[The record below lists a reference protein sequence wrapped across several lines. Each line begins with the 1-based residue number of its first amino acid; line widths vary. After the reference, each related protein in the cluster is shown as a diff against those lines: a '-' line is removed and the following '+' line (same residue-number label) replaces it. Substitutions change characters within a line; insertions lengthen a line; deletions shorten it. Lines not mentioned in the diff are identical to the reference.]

1 MPADEP
7 NLHAAAVAY
16 AAELDRVLGRV
27 GRFDF
32 VLLGVGADGHVASLF
47 PGHPA
52 LLETKRSVV
61 AIDDA
66 PEPPAR
72 RLTLTLPVL
81 ASAARVVVAAF
92 GESKASVL
100 GEVLTREDSPLPVAR
115 VLRQAER
122 PLLVADRAA
131 ASRIP
136 GALV

>member
-1 MPADEP
+1 
-7 NLHAAAVAY
+7 
-16 AAELDRVLGRV
+16 
-27 GRFDF
+27 
-32 VLLGVGADGHVASLF
+32 VASLF